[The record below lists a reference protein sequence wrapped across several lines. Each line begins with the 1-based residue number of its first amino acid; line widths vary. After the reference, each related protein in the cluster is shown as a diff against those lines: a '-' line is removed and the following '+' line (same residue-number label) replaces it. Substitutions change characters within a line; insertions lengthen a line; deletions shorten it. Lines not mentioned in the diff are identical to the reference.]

1 MSPEGSIVWDDRPG
15 FDNLQTLS
23 PWYSFFCLKL
33 LSIQAYTKFHTM
45 AAQNEERSQ
54 DMHEMGL
61 ATMGIECSS
70 HNRLVYAETSWHT
83 RPTDDSD
90 SEYPGDCALSTR
102 PGSAVE
108 NFDISPLATASL
120 VSHSVSV
127 TPDSLPIS
135 TIGVLPHEDTASI
148 NSRVIYTTPESV
160 DIQKEKA
167 HKSSQA
173 LHYMVE
179 WWLWEF
185 CGMSLSI
192 GSIIAV
198 IYQAINLDG
207 TLLTDWTSDISPNTV
222 ISALV
227 TLAKTSM
234 LLALAEGLSQAKWLY
249 FWNAS
254 RALSNVSVYEDAS
267 RGPWGSLKFLFL
279 GLRRKSPIVAWMGA
293 LLAVL
298 VLAMGPS
305 AQQIVAFDTQTVRQR
320 GVNSSIFVSK
330 IYTIR
335 NYSTSEN
342 ISYDIFLKRALQRA
356 LVDGLFNEEIPLSF
370 TCQSGNCSWPDFTTL
385 GLCSSCVDVSDNAK
399 VTLVGGYVEYPWNT
413 ITLNLKTSSGF
424 HFVYTPTPIQDYMV
438 ISENLTTKEESIL
451 TEGTVE
457 TQIGKFTVR
466 NFDASL
472 APLAV
477 VQQGVSQL
485 VKNVSNGVNIHH
497 GEPIK
502 PSQSITTT
510 AVRVSATVTECI
522 IRWCARTYQNFT
534 VVHGIL
540 KDFTLHKHPLGL
552 VNQDEISRTPLDVLN
567 RNGTSNYYIS
577 EPKDDWRH
585 GNAPIHPFVDS
596 IFTISEELVVPKLDS
611 ALRTTFQTSG
621 FVDSISGLAFQ
632 YGNNVSAKMDVIADS
647 LTKWI
652 QTNSEDSVE
661 VPGTVWTEAT
671 VIHIRWV
678 WLTFP
683 VALVVFSAVFLITIA
698 MNSYKHNVPAWKSS
712 LMPLLFHGVAE
723 WSDDEI
729 RDIRQ
734 GNLENK
740 SDMERRAKTMNVKLL
755 RNDFGE
761 SRFVR

>member
-1 MSPEGSIVWDDRPG
+1 
-15 FDNLQTLS
+15 
-23 PWYSFFCLKL
+23 
-33 LSIQAYTKFHTM
+33 M
-45 AAQNEERSQ
+45 AAQHEERSQ
-54 DMHEMGL
+54 DMCEMGL
-61 ATMGIECSS
+61 ATLEIECSS

-83 RPTDDSD
+83 RPTGDSD
-90 SEYPGDCALSTR
+90 SEYPSDCALSTR

-108 NFDISPLATASL
+108 NFDISHLATASL
-120 VSHSVSV
+120 VSRSVSV
-127 TPDSLPIS
+127 TPDSVPIS
-135 TIGVLPHEDTASI
+135 TIGVLPHDNAAAI

-198 IYQAINLDG
+198 IYQAVNLDG

-249 FWNAS
+249 FWNAK
-254 RALSNVSVYEDAS
+254 RTLSNVSVYEDAS

-279 GLRRKSPIVAWMGA
+279 GLRRKSPMVAWMGA

-305 AQQIVAFDTQTVRQR
+305 AQQIVAFDTQTVSQT
-320 GVNSSIFVSK
+320 GANSSIFVSK
-330 IYTIR
+330 TFIIPG
-335 NYSTSEN
+335 EN
-342 ISYDIFLKRALQRA
+342 LSYDMFLKRTLQGA
-356 LVDGLFNEEIPLSF
+356 LVDGLFKEEIPLGF

-399 VTLVGGYVEYPWNT
+399 VTLVGGHVEDPWNT
-413 ITLNLKTSSGF
+413 TLDLKTPSGF
-424 HFVYTPTPIQDYMV
+424 HFIYTPTPIQDYTLT
-438 ISENLTTKEESIL
+438 SEHMTTGLHVS
-451 TEGTVE
+451 TEGSVE
-457 TQIGKFTVR
+457 TQIGSFTVR
-466 NFDASL
+466 KFDASV
-472 APLAV
+472 APLAI

-485 VKNVSNGVNIHH
+485 VKNVSNLVNIHY
-497 GEPIK
+497 GEPTK

-510 AVRVSATVTECI
+510 AVRVNATVTECI

-534 VVHGIL
+534 VAHGRL
-540 KDFTLHKHPLGL
+540 KDFTLHQHPLGL
-552 VNQDEISRTPLDVLN
+552 VNQDEISTTPLDIFT
-567 RNGTSNYYIS
+567 GTSKYYIS

-596 IFTISEELVVPKLDS
+596 IFTIFEELVVPKLDS

-621 FVDSISGLAFQ
+621 LVDSISGLAFQ
-632 YGNNVSAKMDVIADS
+632 YGSNVSAKMDVIADS

-652 QTNSEDSVE
+652 QSESEDSVE

-683 VALVVFSAVFLITIA
+683 VALVAFSAIFLITIA
-698 MNSYKHNVPAWKSS
+698 MNSYKHNVPVWKSS

-734 GNLENK
+734 GNLEKK

-761 SRFVR
+761 SRFVRY